1 MKWGENSDEIK
12 RSDEKRRKSMVV
24 EGKGGKGVQC
34 GPNWDLKYSGSR
46 GIF

>member
-1 MKWGENSDEIK
+1 MKKE
-12 RSDEKRRKSMVV
+12 EKAWV

-46 GIF
+46 RIF